1 MSDNGSSMVKRV
13 GSTAERLARKPY
25 RQRMCRTECYPG
37 CVTPRPTY
45 EGMSVEEWVDFIHD
59 LGLEVQIVDGEL
71 NRGTPRF
78 HSKMLPPHKDV
89 DTERL
94 PRFLELAH
102 ERGIII
108 LSYYPAIYT
117 RPLKPLRPEWLMQ
130 FLDDG
135 RPHIENDG
143 WFCFNS
149 PYRDWVSD
157 YMIEWLDNLDLDGL
171 YFDDTNYG
179 SHQDGTP
186 WFPSCC
192 CEHCEKLFRDDTG
205 EDLPRKVDFDSAAFR
220 RFVSWR
226 YDRLI
231 EFMHHL
237 SRRIKARHPDAIL
250 DFNSYVTSTTNWTF
264 GHALASFRLQE
275 VDAVYFTETF
285 RSLREVGL
293 VAKIMRSTGTEFG
306 HFRLTDEQLRGFGQ
320 APYPSGNATAI
331 AGLATMINGGAP
343 CGGPFGDP
351 SMITREANKR
361 VFVEYKKRDEYVSG
375 ESLPYLA
382 LHFSQI
388 NRDFRPSERAKN
400 TGQTH
405 GHAFCIPD
413 AIGAYELLNR
423 SHLPMDIA
431 LDEHLAPDRLAPYS
445 VLFLSNSACL
455 SDHHCDAIRGFVE
468 NGGTLIAT
476 HQTSL
481 LDEWGQERGQFGLAD
496 VLGVEYEGD
505 ADAIEGSGR
514 IMVPCNPELRGEFGD
529 LIFFFGVESAVFARA
544 GTEVLCERSS
554 EERVGPLGSFDPTR
568 DYRTGL
574 PAVTRNSFGQGQA
587 IYFGGDVGGAYLN
600 SPYPP
605 LKRFVASLVSGTEP
619 PPIAVEAPEAI
630 EFVAARRNSGELMVH
645 LLNNPTPVLPW
656 DVATTELTGMYLAN
670 AEVTPIRNV
679 QIRFN
684 QIAIKS
690 ARLPLHDQELEITG
704 DPPVVNVPQIDLHEV
719 VLIQTDE

>member
-1 MSDNGSSMVKRV
+1 MGDNGTSMVKRV
-13 GSTAERLARKPY
+13 GTTAERQAQKPY

-37 CVTPRPTY
+37 CVKPGATY
-45 EGMSVEEWVDFIHD
+45 EGMSVEEWVDFIDD

-71 NRGTPRF
+71 DRGTPRF
-78 HSKMLPPHKDV
+78 HSRMLPPHEDV
-89 DTERL
+89 ETDRL
-94 PRFLELAH
+94 PHFLQLAH

-117 RPLKPLRPEWLMQ
+117 RPLKPLHPEWLMQ

-135 RPHIENDG
+135 RPQIENDG

-157 YMIEWLDNLDLDGL
+157 YMVEWLDNLDLDGL

-179 SHQDGTP
+179 SHQDGSP

-192 CEHCEKLFRDDTG
+192 CRHCEKIFRDDTG
-205 EDLPRKVDFDSAAFR
+205 EDIPRKVDFDSATFR

-226 YDRLI
+226 YDRLTG
-231 EFMHHL
+231 FMRHL
-237 SRRIKARHPDAIL
+237 TRRIKARHPDAIL

-264 GHALASFRLQE
+264 GHPLASFRLQE

-285 RSLREVGL
+285 RSLREVAL
-293 VAKIMRSTGTEFG
+293 VAKIMRSTGTQFG

-331 AGLATMINGGAP
+331 AGIATMINGGAP
-343 CGGPFGDP
+343 CGGPFGEP
-351 SMITREANKR
+351 SMINREANKR
-361 VFVEYKKRDEYVSG
+361 VFTEYKKRDEYVFG
-375 ESLPYLA
+375 ETVKYLA

-405 GHAFCIPD
+405 GHEFCIPD

-423 SHLPMDIA
+423 SHLPLDIA
-431 LDEHLAPDRLAPYS
+431 LDEHLEPDRLAPYK

-455 SDHHCDAIRGFVE
+455 SDVHCDAIRGFVE
-468 NGGTLIAT
+468 RGGTLIAT

-496 VLGVEYEGD
+496 LLGVEYRGPFGEV
-505 ADAIEGSGR
+505 EESGR
-514 IMVPCNPELRGEFGD
+514 VLVPCTPGLRSTHGE
-529 LIFFFGVESAVFARA
+529 LIFYWGLESAVAARA
-544 GTEVLCERSS
+544 GTEVICESTS
-554 EERVGPLGSFDPTR
+554 PERVGSLHSFVPSAED
-568 DYRTGL
+568 RTGA
-574 PAVTRNSFGQGQA
+574 PAVTRNRFGKGQA
-587 IYFGGDVGGAYLN
+587 IYIGGDVGGAYLA

-605 LKRFVASLVSGTEP
+605 LRRFVAGLVSETEP
-619 PPIAVEAPEAI
+619 PLSITAPEAL
-630 EFVAARRNSGELMVH
+630 EMVATWRRPGELMVH

-656 DVATTELTGMYLAN
+656 GVATTELTGIYLAN
-670 AEVTPIRNV
+670 AELTPIRDV
-679 QIRFN
+679 QVQLN
-684 QIAIKS
+684 QIDAKS
-690 ARLPLHDQELEITG
+690 ATLPLHERELEITG
-704 DPPVVNVPQIDLHEV
+704 DPPIVEVPRIDLHEV
-719 VLIQTDE
+719 VVIRTLE

>member
-1 MSDNGSSMVKRV
+1 MSDNGNSKLKRV
-13 GSTAERLARKPY
+13 GTTAERLAQKPY

-37 CVTPRPTY
+37 CVNPRPTY
-45 EGMSVEEWVDFIHD
+45 EGMSVEEWVDFIDD

-78 HSKMLPPHKDV
+78 HSKMIPPHADV
-89 DTERL
+89 DSERL

-117 RPLKPLRPEWLMQ
+117 RPLKPMHPEWLMQ

-135 RPHIENDG
+135 RPQIENDG
-143 WFCFNS
+143 WFCLNS

-192 CEHCEKLFRDDTG
+192 CDYCDKLFRDYTG
-205 EDLPRKVDFDSAAFR
+205 EGIPRKVDFDSATFR

-293 VAKIMRSTGTEFG
+293 VAKIMRSTGTAFG

-343 CGGPFGDP
+343 CGGPFGEP
-351 SMITREANKR
+351 SMINREANKR
-361 VFVEYKKRDEYVSG
+361 VFTEYKNRDEYVIG
-375 ESLPYLA
+375 ETVPYLA

-400 TGQTH
+400 TGQSH

-413 AIGAYELLNR
+413 AVGAYELLNR
-423 SHLPMDIA
+423 SHLPMDIV
-431 LDEHLAPDRLAPYS
+431 LDEHLEHDRLAPYS

-455 SDHHCDAIRGFVE
+455 ADDHCDAIRGFVE

-481 LDEWGQERGQFGLAD
+481 LDGWGQERGQFGLAD
-496 VLGVEYEGD
+496 LLGVEYQGSSGD
-505 ADAIEGSGR
+505 TQECGR
-514 IMVPCNPELRGEFGD
+514 VLVPCTQEIRHEHGE
-529 LIFFFGVESAVFARA
+529 LIFYYGLESAVSAKS
-544 GTEVLCERSS
+544 GTEVICESS
-554 EERVGPLGSFDPTR
+554 SPEKVGSLHSFHPSESD
-568 DYRTGL
+568 RTGA
-574 PAVTRNSFGQGQA
+574 PSVTRNRFGKGQA
-587 IYFGGDVGGAYLN
+587 IYIGGDVGGAYLN

-605 LKRFVASLVSGTEP
+605 LKRFVASLVNGTEP
-619 PPIAVEAPEAI
+619 PLTVKAPEAI
-630 EFVAARRNSGELMVH
+630 EMVAARRGPGELVVH

-656 DVATTELTGMYLAN
+656 DVATTDLTGIYLAN
-670 AEVTPIRNV
+670 AELTPIRDV
-679 QIRFN
+679 QIQLN
-684 QIAIKS
+684 QIAGKS
-690 ARLPLHDQELEITG
+690 ARLPLRDQDLEITG
-704 DPPVVNVPQIDLHEV
+704 DPPVINVPQIDLHEV
-719 VLIQTDE
+719 VLIQTYE

>member
-1 MSDNGSSMVKRV
+1 MTESGSHKMKRV
-13 GSTAERLARKPY
+13 GSTGERLAQKPY
-25 RQRMCRTECYPG
+25 HQRMCRTECYPG
-37 CVTPRPTY
+37 CVQPSATY
-45 EGMSVEEWVDFIHD
+45 EGVSVEEWVDFIDD
-59 LGLEVQIVDGEL
+59 LGMEVQIVDGEL

-78 HSKMLPPHKDV
+78 HSKMIEPHKDV
-89 DTERL
+89 DSERL

-117 RPLKPLRPEWLMQ
+117 RPLKPIHPEWLMQ

-135 RPHIENDG
+135 REPIENDG
-143 WFCFNS
+143 WFCINS

-192 CEHCEKLFRDDTG
+192 CDYCEKMFRDDTG
-205 EDLPRKVDFDSAAFR
+205 ADIPRKVDFDDAAFR
-220 RFVSWR
+220 RFVKWR
-226 YDRLI
+226 YGRLI
-231 EFMHHL
+231 EFMQYL
-237 SRRIKARHPDAIL
+237 AGRIKEKHPDAIL

-264 GHALASFRLQE
+264 GHPLASFRLQE

-293 VAKIMRSTGTEFG
+293 VAKIMRSTGTPFG

-320 APYPSGNATAI
+320 APFPSGNATAI

-343 CGGPFGDP
+343 CGGPMGEP
-351 SMITREANKR
+351 SLINREANKWI
-361 VFVEYKKRDEYVSG
+361 FSEYKKRDVYVEG
-375 ESLPYLA
+375 DTVKHVA
-382 LHFSQI
+382 LHFSQM
-388 NRDFRPSERAKN
+388 NRDYRPSERAKN

-423 SHLPMDIA
+423 SHFPLDIA
-431 LDEHLAPDRLAPYS
+431 LDEHLAPDTLRQYS

-455 SDHHCDAIRGFVE
+455 SDEQCDAIRGFVAD
-468 NGGTLIAT
+468 GGTLIAT

-481 LDEWGQERGQFGLAD
+481 LDEWGQERGQFALAD
-496 VLGVEYEGD
+496 LFGVDYRGPSGEVEN
-505 ADAIEGSGR
+505 SGR
-514 IMVPCNPELRGEFGD
+514 VLVPCTPELRRELGEVV
-529 LIFFFGVESAVFARA
+529 FFYGVESAVSARSGA
-544 GTEVLCERSS
+544 EVLCDSS
-554 EERVGPLGSFDPTR
+554 SPEKVDPEHSFDPTL
-568 DYRTGL
+568 DYRTGA
-574 PAVTRNSFGQGQA
+574 PAVTRNRFGKGQA
-587 IYFGGDVGGAYLN
+587 IYVGGDVGGAYLK

-605 LKRFVASLVSGTEP
+605 LRRFVASLVGEIESPLT
-619 PPIAVEAPEAI
+619 VEAPEAI
-630 EFVAARRNSGELMVH
+630 EMVAARRDSGELMIH

-656 DVATTELTGMYLAN
+656 DVATNELTGIFLAN
-670 AEVTPIRNV
+670 AEITPIRDV
-679 QIRFN
+679 RIQFN
-684 QIAIKS
+684 QIKVTS
-690 ARLPLHDQELEITG
+690 ASLPLHDQALEVAG
-704 DPPVVNVPQIDLHEV
+704 DPPAVVVPLVDLHEV
-719 VLIQTDE
+719 VLIQT